1 MTSFTV
7 RVELHDADSEDY
19 EDLHKKMKA
28 KGFNRTIQSGDGI
41 RYQLPN
47 AEYNYSGNISRSDV
61 LNSAYDAAKSVRKNP
76 AVLVTESAGR
86 TWRGLD
92 QI

>member
-7 RVELHDADSEDY
+7 RVELHNADSEDY

-28 KGFNRTIQSGDGI
+28 IGFNRTIQSGDGI
-41 RYQLPN
+41 RYQLPD
-47 AEYNYSGNISRSDV
+47 AEYDYSGNVSRSAV
-61 LNSAYDAAKSVRKNP
+61 LDKAYDAAKSVKKNP